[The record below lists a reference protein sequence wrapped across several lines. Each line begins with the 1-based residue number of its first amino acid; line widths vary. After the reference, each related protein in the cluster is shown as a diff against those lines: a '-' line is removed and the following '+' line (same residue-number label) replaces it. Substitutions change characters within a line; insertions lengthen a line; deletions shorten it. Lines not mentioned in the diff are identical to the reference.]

1 MLAIHC
7 ICELELVWAC
17 VYVKMKRV
25 ELDEKVGELMEKNII
40 IKYI

>member
-7 ICELELVWAC
+7 IWEHELAC
-17 VYVKMKRV
+17 AHVCVKMKRV
-25 ELDEKVGELMEKNII
+25 GRDEKVGELMKRDII